1 MVAPKPPTPTAPVIA
16 AAEAF
21 LAERPPSSEY
31 WASDWLKDVP
41 NEADSGVVDW
51 VALQIL
57 VCAAIMARERGG
69 VVRDADISVAVT
81 KLLAMPSSE

>member
-1 MVAPKPPTPTAPVIA
+1 MVAPKPPPPPAPLIA

-31 WASDWLKDVP
+31 WSSDWLKDVP
-41 NEADSGVVDW
+41 NTVDCGGVEW

-69 VVRDADISVAVT
+69 AVRDEDILVAVT
-81 KLLAMPSSE
+81 KLLATPSSE